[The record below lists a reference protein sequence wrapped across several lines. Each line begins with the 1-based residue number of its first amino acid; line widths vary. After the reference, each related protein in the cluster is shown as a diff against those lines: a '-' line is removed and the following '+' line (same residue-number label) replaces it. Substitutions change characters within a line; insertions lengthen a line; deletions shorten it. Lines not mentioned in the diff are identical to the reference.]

1 MQALFDGLP
10 VGVAL
15 VDQKGTCHKVNAAFG
30 MALRQRSENAIGK
43 LWWQKAHPN
52 DRDRLAKAWS
62 DLLHNDT
69 ALHCEFSVERSDGS
83 MGWLLAQAVRHP
95 SSGEPPRP
103 EYLVICTD
111 VSHGKAEERE
121 IQRLAF
127 FDVLTG
133 LPNRRLLMDRLK
145 QALTLVNRS
154 RQGGALLFLDL
165 DNFKTLNDTYGH
177 QKGDLLLQ
185 QVAARFKTC
194 VREGDTVARLGGDE
208 FVAVLEGLSASST
221 VSARQVRGIAEK
233 ILIALNQSYDL
244 EGMEYLCSPSVGITL
259 FERTGDSVDELMK
272 RADMAMY
279 QAKAAGRNTFRFFD
293 PDMQAVITARI
304 ALENDL
310 RLALQEEQF
319 VLHFQPKVDT
329 SGRITGAE
337 AFVRWEH
344 PERGMVSPAAF
355 IPLAEDTGLIVP
367 LGYMVLR
374 AACLQ
379 LARWALNEKTSH
391 LTMEVKVSAAQLRQ
405 ADFVESVLSVVEVA
419 QANPVLLK
427 LELNESLLVVDIED
441 VIAKTTLLNAR
452 GVGITLADL
461 GTGYSSLS
469 HLKRLALDQLRI
481 DQSFVRGLLTN
492 PNDAAV
498 TRSIFALAESM
509 DLTVGAAGVETKE
522 QRDVLAQHGCL
533 EFQGYL
539 FSQPLMAE
547 EFEALLFRERA
558 I

>member
-1 MQALFDGLP
+1 MQALFEGLP

-15 VDQKGTCHKVNAAFG
+15 VDQNGTCHKVNAAFG

-62 DLLHNDT
+62 ELLNNET

-133 LPNRRLLMDRLK
+133 LPNRRLLMDRLN

-185 QVAARFKTC
+185 QVAVRLKTC

-208 FVAVLEGLSASST
+208 FVAVLEGLSASPT

-233 ILIALNQSYDL
+233 ILIALNQPYDL

-279 QAKAAGRNTFRFFD
+279 QAKAAGRNTLRFFD

-374 AACLQ
+374 AACQQ
-379 LARWALNEKTSH
+379 LARWALNDRTSH

-441 VIAKTTLLNAR
+441 VIAKTTLLSAR
-452 GVGITLADL
+452 GIGITLADL

-547 EFEALLFRERA
+547 EFEALLLRERA
-558 I
+558 M